1 MFFFESFMGISTF
14 VNWCEQMLFWLQHVI
29 NQCFSALAAAPLI
42 SAEMLYKKK
51 LEHGLLSD
59 LQLR

>member
-1 MFFFESFMGISTF
+1 MGISTF

-29 NQCFSALAAAPLI
+29 SQCFSALAVAPLI
-42 SAEMLYKKK
+42 STEKLYKKK

-59 LQLR
+59 LQR